1 MYHSFGKTN
10 SRGCSIYI
18 QKKLT
23 YKLINTITDTEG
35 RLLIVNIELSDTV
48 YTLINIYAHNDRTQ
62 RNAFFYSL
70 NKLILAESRGII
82 IFGGDFND
90 TLTKKDRQSNAICT
104 KKTLLIT

>member
-1 MYHSFGKTN
+1 MDNTTKSGYCDFTEDILPFLRTNLEDWDMYHSFGKTN

-23 YKLINTITDTEG
+23 YTLINTITDTEG

-62 RNAFFYSL
+62 RNDFFLFIKQTYP
-70 NKLILAESRGII
+70 
-82 IFGGDFND
+82 
-90 TLTKKDRQSNAICT
+90 
-104 KKTLLIT
+104 